1 MYLDFTPEQKQLRDQ
16 LRAYFAEMMTP
27 ELVAEVQSSGEGGGG
42 PLYHQALQKM
52 GADGW
57 IGVGWPKQYGGQ
69 GRTPIEQFIFSD
81 EVQRAGFPLP
91 FLTINSVGN
100 TIMEFGTDEQK
111 QEFLPRILQGKL
123 HVAIGYTEPGAGT
136 DLASLRTRAVKDGD
150 DYVINGNKVFTSLAN
165 YSDYIWLAART
176 DPDAP
181 KHAGISIFLVDT
193 KLPGFKLT
201 PIWTMAGV
209 RTNATY
215 FEDVRVPKSA
225 LVGGENMGWS
235 LIVNQLNHERIALM
249 TVGLLGRHLE
259 EVRCWARASASPT
272 GAASSTSS
280 GCSSTSPA
288 CAGAGE
294 ALRLLAWRQAWCM
307 TNGGVNFADAS
318 TVKVYA
324 SEYYVDAYRLLMEV
338 LGQRGMLRRDSAA
351 ALLHGR
357 VEMLYRAMLILTFG
371 GGTNEVQRD
380 IIAMA
385 GLQMPRSI
393 RRARK
398 GTELADF
405 AFTEEQEA
413 LRQLARTIFTDH
425 CAHEQ
430 LRAVEA
436 TPEWFHRAAW
446 DDLAKANLLGVAP
459 PGDVGGSGLSL
470 LDLCLLL
477 EEQGAPPRRCRCGRR
492 WCWPRCRSTSSARWA
507 QRQRWLPGVARGEII
522 LTAALTETGWDDPA
536 SITATATRDGAPG
549 AWTAPRP
556 ASPPPTWRRASS
568 CRRAP
573 ATRQPASSWS
583 TRRPAACAWRAT
595 PPPTASRSSRSS
607 WPAPPSAPTTCS
619 ATCRAAARSS
629 TGLCAPSP
637 RCAR

>member
-16 LRAYFAEMMTP
+16 LRAYFAAMMTP
-27 ELVAEVQSSGEGGGG
+27 ELIAEVQSSGEGGGG

-111 QEFLPRILQGKL
+111 REFLPRILQGRL

-181 KHAGISIFLVDT
+181 KHAGISIFMVDT

-249 TVGLLGRHLE
+249 TVGPLGRHLE
-259 EVRCWARASASPT
+259 EVRRWARETRLADGRRVIDQPWVQLNLARVRV
-272 GAASSTSS
+272 GW
-280 GCSSTSPA
+280 
-288 CAGAGE
+288 E

-324 SEYYVDAYRLLMEV
+324 SEYYIDAYRRLMEV
-338 LGQRGMLRRDSAA
+338 LGQRGTLRRDSAA

-357 VEMLYRAMLILTFG
+357 IEMLYRAMLILTFG

-393 RRARK
+393 R
-398 GTELADF
+398 
-405 AFTEEQEA
+405 
-413 LRQLARTIFTDH
+413 
-425 CAHEQ
+425 
-430 LRAVEA
+430 
-436 TPEWFHRAAW
+436 
-446 DDLAKANLLGVAP
+446 
-459 PGDVGGSGLSL
+459 
-470 LDLCLLL
+470 
-477 EEQGAPPRRCRCGRR
+477 
-492 WCWPRCRSTSSARWA
+492 
-507 QRQRWLPGVARGEII
+507 
-522 LTAALTETGWDDPA
+522 
-536 SITATATRDGAPG
+536 
-549 AWTAPRP
+549 
-556 ASPPPTWRRASS
+556 
-568 CRRAP
+568 
-573 ATRQPASSWS
+573 
-583 TRRPAACAWRAT
+583 
-595 PPPTASRSSRSS
+595 
-607 WPAPPSAPTTCS
+607 
-619 ATCRAAARSS
+619 
-629 TGLCAPSP
+629 
-637 RCAR
+637 